1 MTESRDTST
10 PDILLLK
17 LHTSGL
23 YRKDISIDDS
33 AQPWCPE
40 IAAALCNRSGAM
52 LNAFT
57 HVIKSDGRTIK
68 ENAEKV
74 HGITARASSQIGIPE
89 PRVLGALSDMLKT
102 APLDSHMKV
111 VTFGDMDRMVV
122 ASLFA
127 RFALASGKKSDAYDR
142 LWLNRPLIEFVDL
155 QKPYAQ
161 QLCKLPSEFEGGGF
175 GDYKW
180 PSLDEAGSII
190 LGQPATEGLRDAWSD
205 LMTMKALFFR
215 FAEMGLFERDA
226 AA

>member
-1 MTESRDTST
+1 MTEPRNLSA
-10 PDILLLK
+10 PEILFLK
-17 LHTSGL
+17 LETSGL

-40 IAAALCNRSGAM
+40 IAAALCNRSGLITNHFAHM
-52 LNAFT
+52 
-57 HVIKSDGRTIK
+57 VKSDGRTIK

-74 HGITARASSQIGIPE
+74 HGISARASSQVGIPE

-102 APLDSHMKV
+102 APLDSHIKV

-142 LWLNRPLIEFVDL
+142 LWLNRPLIEFIDL

-161 QLCKLPSEFEGGGF
+161 QLCKLPSEFEGGL
-175 GDYKW
+175 GDFKW

-190 LGQPATEGLRDAWSD
+190 LGQPAHEGLRDAWSD
-205 LMTMKALFFR
+205 LVTMKALYFR
-215 FAEMGLFERDA
+215 FAEMGLFEQDVA
-226 AA
+226 A